1 MSQKL
6 PARGFKWVKKLSKFN
21 ERFIKYYDEN
31 SNKGY
36 FLEIDVEY
44 PKNLFNRHKDLPFLS
59 EKNKIKKRKK
69 FACNIHDKENY
80 VIHIRALKQGL
91 NHALILKKYIK

>member
-59 EKNKIKKRKK
+59 EKNKIKKRNK

-80 VIHIRALKQGL
+80 VIHIIALKQGL